1 MNPNTRATSSK
12 RKQSD
17 CMLPDSGKQDTLDRG
32 KQVSPMLSPTLLCGK
47 VPEERAAG
55 KTGSAAGK
63 TGSAAGVTGPS
74 VLDEIMFREPGISL
88 AEEAALFHSIPR
100 RERNPTQAEI
110 DSDDAYWDEH
120 WDPYMEDD
128 EEYNREWDE
137 YYELKDAADKQLQ
150 PQGTAQA
157 PKPQAPKPQGDRQ
170 QRKQAKGSDG
180 GKQRKEVMASLMFLM

>member
-1 MNPNTRATSSK
+1 MNPNTKATSSK

-17 CMLPDSGKQDTLDRG
+17 CMLPDSSNPDTLDRD
-32 KQVSPMLSPTLLCGK
+32 KQVSPMLSPTVLCGN
-47 VPEERAAG
+47 VPEERAAA
-55 KTGSAAGK
+55 KTGSASG
-63 TGSAAGVTGPS
+63 TGPS

-110 DSDDAYWDEH
+110 DSDDAYWEEH
-120 WDPYMEDD
+120 WDPYMSAD

-137 YYELKDAADKQLQ
+137 YYELEDAADKQLQ
-150 PQGTAQA
+150 PQGTTPVPRQAQD
-157 PKPQAPKPQGDRQ
+157 KQPQGGRQ

-180 GKQRKEVMASLMFLM
+180 GKQRREVIASCVYGV